1 MAWQAFHFL
10 GCYRMK
16 RLDDLTVKTSWLLVI
31 LAFTFLVLS
40 VAGLA
45 AYAANA
51 GGTVSTGWL
60 NLAIGTAIVFTLVLV
75 AIILWGVS
83 VNVIR
88 PLKRLVEHFERLA
101 EGDLSGEIESRGNN
115 EIGRLFAALERT
127 QAHLLHTVGNTRNA
141 SDNVH
146 QGAIEIAQG
155 NTDLSARTEQ
165 QAAALE
171 ETAASM
177 EQLTS
182 TVRQNTDNARQASQ
196 LADDASAV
204 AREGGD
210 VVGKVVTTMH
220 DISDQSRQ
228 VVEILDTIDSI
239 AFQTNILALNASVEA
254 ARAGAQ
260 GRGFAVVAHEVQ
272 TLATRSAD
280 AAKEIRELIQRS
292 AERVEDGA
300 QLADKAGATMKKI
313 VTAIGNVDAIMHEI
327 ATASEEQSHGID
339 QVNQAI
345 TQMDQVTQQNAA
357 LVQQAADN
365 ARALERESEALQ
377 AAVAVFRLSASESVA
392 LPATPQPTR
401 PQPRTQSGTQPPLA
415 SARQEESEWETF

>member
-1 MAWQAFHFL
+1 
-10 GCYRMK
+10 MK

-45 AYAANA
+45 AYAVNDGDALP
-51 GGTVSTGWL
+51 TSWL
-60 NLAIGTAIVFTLVLV
+60 NLAIGISIVFTLVLV

-101 EGDLSGEIESRGNN
+101 EGDLSGEIERRGNN

-127 QAHLLHTVGNTRNA
+127 QSHLLRTVGNARYA

-146 QGAIEIAQG
+146 QGAVEIARG

-182 TVRQNTDNARQASQ
+182 TVRQNTENARQASQ
-196 LADDASAV
+196 LADNASGV
-204 AREGGD
+204 AREGGE
-210 VVGKVVTTMH
+210 VVGRVVTTMH
-220 DISDQSRQ
+220 DISNQSRQ

-254 ARAGAQ
+254 ARAGTQ
-260 GRGFAVVAHEVQ
+260 GRGFAVVANEVQ
-272 TLATRSAD
+272 TLAKRSAD

-300 QLADKAGATMKKI
+300 RLADKAGATMNDI
-313 VTAIGNVDAIMHEI
+313 VTAIGNVDAIMREI

-365 ARALERESEALQ
+365 ARALEQESEALQ
-377 AAVAVFRLSASESVA
+377 TAVAVFRLNLGENAA
-392 LPATPQPTR
+392 MAATPQPTR
-401 PQPRTQSGTQPPLA
+401 ATPAQPNTRLPA
-415 SARQEESEWETF
+415 SATTSARRQEPEWEAF